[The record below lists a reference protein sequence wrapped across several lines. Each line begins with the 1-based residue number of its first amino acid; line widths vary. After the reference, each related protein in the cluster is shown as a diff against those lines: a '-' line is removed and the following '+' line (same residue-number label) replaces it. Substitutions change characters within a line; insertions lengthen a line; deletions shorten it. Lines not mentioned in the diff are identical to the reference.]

1 MVHAAHASR
10 FHWGKVG
17 TPVNFAQGEWQIS
30 RVYSVLKRPE
40 PALFHARRCLDQCK
54 EASIQDFDLAYACQ
68 ALARAS
74 AVAGRRDDSKRYI
87 VRAREAGETIKKKE
101 DRDLLFND
109 LKTIPAYSD

>member
-17 TPVNFAQGEWQIS
+17 TPVNFARGEWQIS

-40 PALFHARRCLDQCK
+40 PALFHARRCLDQYK
-54 EASIQDFDLAYACQ
+54 EASIQDFDLAYAYE

-74 AVAGRRDDSKRYI
+74 AVAGRMDDSKNYI
-87 VRAREAGETIKKKE
+87 ARARRAGEGIKEKE

-109 LKTIPAYSD
+109 LKTISNYSD